1 MSSPEVSVETR
12 WYKFLSR
19 WSLLA
24 SLVTLSLLAGFFV
37 VIIPYAGK
45 GPLPMESGL
54 GAIEFG
60 AALNQPALYR
70 ILIACDVTGWIAL
83 AGLFITFAALFVK
96 SAPIRSTFIAACGAG
111 MTAGL
116 IGAYTRSTGT
126 TELAT
131 RYLAASPAQQA
142 TILQSYLDMVRAFTA
157 HFGIGEL
164 LWGTA

>member
-1 MSSPEVSVETR
+1 
-12 WYKFLSR
+12 
-19 WSLLA
+19 
-24 SLVTLSLLAGFFV
+24 
-37 VIIPYAGK
+37 
-45 GPLPMESGL
+45 
-54 GAIEFG
+54 
-60 AALNQPALYR
+60 
-70 ILIACDVTGWIAL
+70 
-83 AGLFITFAALFVK
+83 
-96 SAPIRSTFIAACGAG
+96 SAPIRSTFITACGAG

-164 LWGTA
+164 LWGTALVLIASVAWSRQEFPRWLVIGLALPGIMAVTQQVAALVAAVDLGFLFFPAEAVLMLAYFGMARRFWSTAPVAQA